1 MVKIKRN
8 ILKKQLMTPEKL
20 EQQESLLKIHNS
32 SYSHAKSKNNL
43 SAVGPWIRDNF
54 PLLKI
59 EEKPKEFFIRIDKW
73 TIKRYFVDMEN
84 KLRCNDDFFYPSDK
98 AIKELTIN
106 PETNSYFARAYKQL
120 LQNGTGS
127 FYVINRKPVLKR
139 KVIEVELEKT
149 SKKPPLKRKRI
160 EEYNKKVGSGKGVD
174 CPNICIDDCA
184 SCYSIAKN
192 KSTKRLKLRK
202 SK

>member
-1 MVKIKRN
+1 MVNKFKRN

-32 SYSHAKSKNNL
+32 SYSHARSKSNL
-43 SAVGPWIRDNF
+43 SSVGPWIRDNF

-106 PETNSYFARAYKQL
+106 PETNNYFARAYKQL
-120 LQNGTGS
+120 LQSGTGS
-127 FYVINRKPVLKR
+127 FYVVNRKPALKR
-139 KVIEVELEKT
+139 KTVEIETVKI
-149 SKKPPLKRKRI
+149 SKRI
-160 EEYNKKVGSGKGVD
+160 KL
-174 CPNICIDDCA
+174 
-184 SCYSIAKN
+184 
-192 KSTKRLKLRK
+192 KSNSVKRFALN
-202 SK
+202 